1 MSQSIIQLDV
11 VTSSSAQAEE
21 DDNNSIYT
29 QTLFFHHGVYQ
40 IIRVHG
46 SRLNPAVRKDN
57 GRRAIDAKFA
67 SQFYIVI
74 HSRRS
79 AFGRRARLSLSK
91 ESSRSASDFSQTIA
105 LALS

>member
-1 MSQSIIQLDV
+1 MKCRKYNSTKLLS
-11 VTSSSAQAEE
+11 SSSAQAEE

-79 AFGRRARLSLSK
+79 AFGRRQIFIFGRNPQEAPAIFR
-91 ESSRSASDFSQTIA
+91 RR
-105 LALS
+105 